1 MSSKY
6 FEQMEFLLLILK
18 LLLDELL
25 YQFFQLRFP
34 WFGYEWLLEK
44 NLVNE
49 SIYVRFGCEIK
60 QINRFGLN
68 FSAFAE
74 ILQNDARWVVSQK
87 ESFKFHF

>member
-1 MSSKY
+1 MSSKN

-44 NLVNE
+44 NLVNK
-49 SIYVRFGCEIK
+49 SIDVRSKTKTFSYAVI
-60 QINRFGLN
+60 ITRSN
-68 FSAFAE
+68 FSE
-74 ILQNDARWVVSQK
+74 
-87 ESFKFHF
+87 